1 MDLEPSTSTAPPVA
15 DEMTIDYEADAV
27 NSSFSAGVDHEMGDD
42 VGAEGEATVEEA
54 EMADDEASGWEKERD
69 QDTMIEEPVAE
80 SSSGIAEPVLPVAS
94 APEPVISLPPASS
107 PSVAP
112 HTAAVERPATHPT
125 AEIHPPYSHAEVTA
139 SASDP
144 SAPQPPSSADELPT
158 HAVGHAE
165 SLDSDVHTNEA
176 PAPSTA
182 AAAVHPLNGHAAP
195 AIPQEASIS
204 EGEQADV
211 EQSDAPELVSSL
223 EGVEHVLA
231 KLVPAD
237 HESPSTCSDASRPEV
252 DKAALLGIEV
262 PFPSTGDSSS
272 PSAPAVFVS
281 YDNTTYSLFRAHK
294 LVDSEQDDDVPA
306 LLDGEELQHLYYGPL
321 ETLFTA
327 LHDQFPELQSR
338 EDELVLDFDEIGV
351 ALTEDNIYSRKVSL
365 HDFDRIHIGCQLPG
379 RLHARLYAQA
389 RFSSGFNAL
398 VQHIANSLA
407 GGYVETVDGSEGTYE
422 AVDEEEEADAF
433 ADETFV
439 TVGEDDGPDSELP
452 VLGGEG
458 GEDGE
463 GKSEEGAQGQ
473 GAPQVDEA
481 QNGEEGEF
489 GPEGEEGGE
498 DDFDLEQALAQLDG
512 DDVAAVVEGAE
523 EDYLLS
529 ELPTEENQQ
538 EREQGVEHAAAESE
552 QLEAGATQ
560 GVAAE
565 GSEEGEVVG
574 DAEGEVQGAAEEGA
588 AEEGAAEEGA
598 AEEGAADDSGVWT
611 ADVAVSAPEE
621 VDAALDDAV
630 ADSADPTT
638 TVPSD
643 TSAPAL
649 VTAAPLDDPTI
660 QPVDPAVS
668 TTMAVPDL
676 AQGAVADAGGEPVVE
691 NLDVSSS
698 TAILESGLES
708 TDRLA
713 ASNEIA
719 EDALDSNDVV
729 IDYDEAFDGSSSAAP
744 EATVIPVTAPVD
756 SAEEYKV
763 SPPTP
768 LSPKRSRASLT
779 DEDDEE
785 VAEDALVG
793 SDAKRPR
800 LADPVAVSS
809 A

>member
-1 MDLEPSTSTAPPVA
+1 MDLEPSTSTAPAVA

-27 NSSFSAGVDHEMGDD
+27 NSSFGQGVDHEMGDD
-42 VGAEGEATVEEA
+42 AGAEGEATVEEA

-69 QDTMIEEPVAE
+69 QDNMIEEPVAE
-80 SSSGIAEPVLPVAS
+80 SSSSIAEPVLPVAS
-94 APEPVISLPPASS
+94 APDPVISLPPASS
-107 PSVAP
+107 PSVAA
-112 HTAAVERPATHPT
+112 HTAAVERPASHPT
-125 AEIHPPYSHAEVTA
+125 AEVHPPYSHAEVTA
-139 SASDP
+139 SVSDP
-144 SAPQPPSSADELPT
+144 SAPQPPSSADELPP

-165 SLDSDVHTNEA
+165 SLQSGDHTNGS

-182 AAAVHPLNGHAAP
+182 AAAVQPVNGHAAP

-223 EGVEHVLA
+223 EGVERVLA

-237 HESPSTCSDASRPEV
+237 DESPSTCSDASRPEV

-262 PFPSTGDSSS
+262 PSPLMGDSSS
-272 PSAPAVFVS
+272 TSAPAVFVS

-306 LLDGEELQHLYYGPL
+306 LLDGEEQQHLYYDSL
-321 ETLFTA
+321 ETLFSA
-327 LHDQFPELQSR
+327 LHGEFPELQSR

-407 GGYVETVDGSEGTYE
+407 GGYAETVDGSEGTYE
-422 AVDEEEEADAF
+422 AVDGEEEEDAF

-439 TVGEDDGPDSELP
+439 TVAEDDGPDSELP

-473 GAPQVDEA
+473 GEARVDED
-481 QNGEEGEF
+481 QNGEEGEY
-489 GPEGEEGGE
+489 GPEEEEGGE

-512 DDVAAVVEGAE
+512 DDVAAVVEGAQ

-529 ELPTEENQQ
+529 ELPTEENQL
-538 EREQGVEHAAAESE
+538 ELEQGVEHAAAEPE

-560 GVAAE
+560 GVVAR

-574 DAEGEVQGAAEEGA
+574 DAEGEV
-588 AEEGAAEEGA
+588 EGAAEEGA

-621 VDAALDDAV
+621 VDAPLDDAV

-638 TVPSD
+638 TGPSD

-676 AQGAVADAGGEPVVE
+676 AQGVVADAGGEPVVE
-691 NLDVSSS
+691 ILDVSSS

-708 TDRLA
+708 TDPLA
-713 ASNEIA
+713 ASNEIT

-729 IDYDEAFDGSSSAAP
+729 IDYDEAFDGSSSVAP

-756 SAEEYKV
+756 FAEEYKV

-779 DEDDEE
+779 EEDDEE

-800 LADPVAVSS
+800 LADPVAVTS

>member
-27 NSSFSAGVDHEMGDD
+27 NSSFGAGVDHEMGDD
-42 VGAEGEATVEEA
+42 AGAEGEATVEEA

-80 SSSGIAEPVLPVAS
+80 SSSSIAEPVLPVAS

-112 HTAAVERPATHPT
+112 HTAAVESPATHPT
-125 AEIHPPYSHAEVTA
+125 AEIHPPYAHAEVTA
-139 SASDP
+139 SVSDP
-144 SAPQPPSSADELPT
+144 SAPQPPSSADELPP

-165 SLDSDVHTNEA
+165 SLDSGVHTNGT
-176 PAPSTA
+176 PAPLTA
-182 AAAVHPLNGHAAP
+182 AAPVQPVNGHHAP

-211 EQSDAPELVSSL
+211 EQSDLPELVSSL

-262 PFPSTGDSSS
+262 PSPSTGDSSS

-306 LLDGEELQHLYYGPL
+306 LLDGKEQQHLYYDSL
-321 ETLFTA
+321 ETLFSA
-327 LHDQFPELQSR
+327 LHGEFPELQSR

-407 GGYVETVDGSEGTYE
+407 GGYAETVDGSEGTYE
-422 AVDEEEEADAF
+422 AVDEEEAEDAF

-439 TVGEDDGPDSELP
+439 TVAEDDGPDSELP

-463 GKSEEGAQGQ
+463 GKAEEGAQDQ
-473 GAPQVDEA
+473 GELRVDED
-481 QNGEEGEF
+481 QNGEEGEY
-489 GPEGEEGGE
+489 GPEGDEGGE

-512 DDVAAVVEGAE
+512 DDVAAVVEGAQ

-529 ELPTEENQQ
+529 ELPTEENQL
-538 EREQGVEHAAAESE
+538 EPEQGVEHAAAEPE

-560 GVAAE
+560 GVVAR
-565 GSEEGEVVG
+565 GSEEGEVVR
-574 DAEGEVQGAAEEGA
+574 DAEGEV
-588 AEEGAAEEGA
+588 EGA
-598 AEEGAADDSGVWT
+598 AEEGAADEGAADDLGVWT

-621 VDAALDDAV
+621 VDAALDAALDDAV

-638 TVPSD
+638 TGPSD

-668 TTMAVPDL
+668 TTMGVPDL

-713 ASNEIA
+713 ASNEIT
-719 EDALDSNDVV
+719 EDALDTNDVV
-729 IDYDEAFDGSSSAAP
+729 IDYDEAFDGSSSTAP
-744 EATVIPVTAPVD
+744 EVSAIPVTAPVEL
-756 SAEEYKV
+756 AEEYKV
-763 SPPTP
+763 SPPTS

-779 DEDDEE
+779 DEDDE

-800 LADPVAVSS
+800 LADPVAISS

>member
-42 VGAEGEATVEEA
+42 VGAEGEVTVEEA

-69 QDTMIEEPVAE
+69 QDTMIEEAVAEPSSSIAEPVLPVA
-80 SSSGIAEPVLPVAS
+80 SAPEPVLPVAS

-107 PSVAP
+107 PSVAA
-112 HTAAVERPATHPT
+112 HTAVVERPATHPT

-139 SASDP
+139 SVSDP

-252 DKAALLGIEV
+252 DKAALLGIVV
-262 PFPSTGDSSS
+262 PSPLTGDSSS

-281 YDNTTYSLFRAHK
+281 YDNTTYSLFRVHK

-306 LLDGEELQHLYYGPL
+306 LLDSEEQQHLYYDSL
-321 ETLFTA
+321 ETLFSA
-327 LHDQFPELQSR
+327 LHDEFPELQSR

-407 GGYVETVDGSEGTYE
+407 GGYAETVDGSEGTYE

-473 GAPQVDEA
+473 GEPRVDEA
-481 QNGEEGEF
+481 QNGEEGEY

-498 DDFDLEQALAQLDG
+498 DDFDLEEALAQLDG
-512 DDVAAVVEGAE
+512 DDVAAVVEGAQ

-529 ELPTEENQQ
+529 ELPTEENQL
-538 EREQGVEHAAAESE
+538 EPEQGVEHAVAEPE

-588 AEEGAAEEGA
+588 A
-598 AEEGAADDSGVWT
+598 DDSGVWT

-621 VDAALDDAV
+621 VDAPVADAA

-638 TVPSD
+638 TGPLD

-691 NLDVSSS
+691 DLDVSSS

-708 TDRLA
+708 TDPLA
-713 ASNEIA
+713 ASNEIT

-744 EATVIPVTAPVD
+744 EVSAIPVTAPVEL
-756 SAEEYKV
+756 AEEYKV
-763 SPPTP
+763 SPPTS
-768 LSPKRSRASLT
+768 LSPKRSRAFLT
-779 DEDDEE
+779 DEDDE
-785 VAEDALVG
+785 VAEGALVG